1 MHIFLLLQRSIC
13 LLLQIALPCLLFAKE
28 RSELLLRGGTD
39 VDMAPPINYTLKVIL
54 ISNYCLNFGS
64 LLPEGIQAPC

>member
-1 MHIFLLLQRSIC
+1 M
-13 LLLQIALPCLLFAKE
+13 LQIALPCLLFAKE

-54 ISNYCLNFGS
+54 LFNYRLNFGS
-64 LLPEGIQAPC
+64 LIPEGIQASC